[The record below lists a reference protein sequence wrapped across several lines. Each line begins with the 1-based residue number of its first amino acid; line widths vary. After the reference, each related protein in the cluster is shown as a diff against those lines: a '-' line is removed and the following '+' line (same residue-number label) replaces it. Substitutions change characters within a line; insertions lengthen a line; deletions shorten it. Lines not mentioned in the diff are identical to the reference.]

1 VDQVEPVVYCD
12 ATGSCSPRSDTQS
25 TAKGYD
31 SMTGLG
37 APGSNFV
44 ADLAK

>member
-1 VDQVEPVVYCD
+1 MGVEEN
-12 ATGSCSPRSDTQS
+12 CSSRSHTQG

-44 ADLAK
+44 TDLAK